1 MGPSEI
7 FGLPE
12 SNLSC
17 LMIGFCIL
25 GLANPISSTI
35 GIPEASEVLEI

>member
-1 MGPSEI
+1 MCGF
-7 FGLPE
+7 FGD
-12 SNLSC
+12 NLSC

-35 GIPEASEVLEI
+35 GIPEACEVVEI